1 MEPEPSTP
9 AEDSAVA
16 AFLADMATGPA
27 GLIIEGEAGIGK
39 TRLWLSTLEDART
52 RGHRVLAARAGQAE
66 TSLAYAV
73 VADLLDDVDAAATG
87 HLPDVQR
94 LALDR
99 LLLRADVDGPDT
111 DHRVAA
117 SAVLNTVERLSAD
130 APVVLAID
138 DVQWLDAESRE
149 VVGFVARRLTGR
161 VGLLMTERTE
171 PGSYRTGWLH
181 LPRGEPL
188 RRHRVPP
195 LTLGGLHAMLSERL
209 GRSFPRPTLIRIAE
223 TSGGNPLYALEL
235 ARAISEHTK
244 AGEPTLPAT
253 LVEVVRHHIEGLDDT
268 VRDVLLAASCVAA
281 PTVDLVA
288 DVTERS
294 PQRVIE
300 LMEVAEAEGI
310 VEIDGYR
317 VRFSHPLLSRGVYSE
332 AGPARRRHMHRRLA
346 DVIEQPELK
355 ARHLALAATSQD
367 DDTLAALDAAA
378 DAARTRGAPA
388 AAAELLEFAMRLGGD
403 TDLRR
408 LQAAAHHFTAGD
420 SARAEA
426 LLTVTVP
433 RMPSGPLRALALIQL
448 AGIALDDNGFDD
460 AIDRLAEALAD
471 SESDVNLE
479 VFCLL
484 SLSLAQSNAGDH
496 TGSLTSAERAVVLAE
511 QTDQPHLIS
520 QALTVRVMTRFLHG
534 YGVDEADLQR
544 ALDLEEA
551 DAEVPLEF
559 RARSVASMLMS
570 WTGRIDEGQDIMRG
584 LWRYCLERGADR
596 DLLAIANHTTV
607 VEVWRGRLD
616 VAAALAEDAVQRAEQ
631 LGGDHMRV
639 IAVGLRATVAAYAG
653 REQAARADVTLALGL
668 AERCDTTP
676 RMAWWAQAVLTF
688 LEVSLGNHADAAV
701 AAEAVLRVYSTTPGN
716 EIVSAWF
723 VPDAVEALVTVGRVA
738 DAEPLVAELESHGR
752 RLDRP
757 WMLAVGARGR
767 AMMLAADGDVD
778 AAVAAA
784 SEAMTIHERLPMP
797 FEKARTALLL
807 GQLQR
812 RVRRKEAAA
821 ATLGEA
827 LRTFESIGSALWAAR
842 VRAELA
848 RVNVRPSRDQGLT
861 PSEQQVAALA
871 AAGMSNR
878 DIAATLFISVK
889 TVEANLGR
897 VYRKLGVRGRASLG
911 RHFAEE

>member
-1 MEPEPSTP
+1 MEPDRSTP
-9 AEDSAVA
+9 AEESAGA
-16 AFLADMATGPA
+16 AFLTETAAGPA

-39 TRLWLSTLEDART
+39 TRLWLSMLDDARD
-52 RGHRVLAARAGQAE
+52 RGYRVLAARAGQAE

-73 VADLLDDVDAAATG
+73 VADLFDGVDSAATE
-87 HLPDVQR
+87 HLPGLQR

-99 LLLRADVDGPDT
+99 VLLRADVDGPET
-111 DHRVAA
+111 DQRVAA
-117 SAVLNTVERLSAD
+117 AAVLNTIERLCAD
-130 APVVLAID
+130 TPVVLAVD

-171 PGSYRTGWLH
+171 PGSYRTGWLQ
-181 LPRGEPL
+181 LPRGEQL
-188 RRHRVPP
+188 RRHRVLP

-209 GRSFPRPTLIRIAE
+209 GRSFPRPTLVRIAE

-235 ARAISEHTK
+235 ARAISEHTE

-253 LVEVVRHHIEGLDDT
+253 LVDVVRRHIEGLDDT

-310 VEIDGYR
+310 VEIEGYR
-317 VRFSHPLLSRGVYSE
+317 VRFSHPLLARGVYSE

-346 DVIEQPELK
+346 DVVAQPELK

-367 DDTLAALDAAA
+367 DDTLAALDEAA

-408 LQAAAHHFTAGD
+408 LQAAAHHYTAGD
-420 SARAEA
+420 TARAEA

-448 AGIALDDNGFDD
+448 ADIALDDNGFAD
-460 AIDRLAEALAD
+460 ATDRLAEALAD
-471 SESDVNLE
+471 SESDVNLQ

-484 SLSLAQSNAGDH
+484 SLSLAQGNCGDH
-496 TGSLTSAERAVVLAE
+496 SAALAGAERAVVLAE
-511 QTDQPHLIS
+511 RTGVPHLIS
-520 QALTVRVMTRFLHG
+520 QALTVRVMTRFRHG

-544 ALDLEEA
+544 ALELEDA
-551 DAEVPLEF
+551 DAEVPLSF
-559 RARSVASMLMS
+559 RARSAASMLMA
-570 WTGRIDEGQDIMRG
+570 WTGRIDEAQDSMRT

-596 DLLAIANHTTV
+596 DLLTIANHCTV

-616 VAAALAEDAVQRAEQ
+616 AATTLAEDAVQRAEQ
-631 LGGDHMRV
+631 LGGDHMRMV
-639 IAVGLRATVAAYAG
+639 AVGLRATVAAYAG
-653 REQAARADVTLALGL
+653 RERAARADIGHALELAQ
-668 AERCDTTP
+668 RCDTTA
-676 RMAWWAQAVLTF
+676 RMTWWTLAVLTF
-688 LEVSLGNHADAAV
+688 LEVSLGNHAAATAAV
-701 AAEAVLRVYSTTPGN
+701 EPALREYAATPGR
-716 EIVSAWF
+716 EIINAWF
-723 VPDAVEALVTVGRVA
+723 IPDAVEAFVAVGRVA
-738 DAEPLVAELESHGR
+738 DAEPLVAELQTHGR

-757 WMLAVGARGR
+757 WMLAVGARCR
-767 AMMLAADGDVD
+767 AMVLAAEGDVD
-778 AAVAAA
+778 AAAAVA
-784 SEAMTIHERLPMP
+784 SDAMAVHERLPMP

-812 RVRRKEAAA
+812 RLRRKEAAA

-827 LRTFESIGSALWAAR
+827 LRTFESIRTGLWAQR

-861 PSEQQVAALA
+861 PSEQQVAELA

-878 DIAATLFISVK
+878 DIAATLFISIK

-911 RHFAEE
+911 RHFG

>member
-1 MEPEPSTP
+1 MEPQSSTST
-9 AEDSAVA
+9 EESAVA
-16 AFLADMATGPA
+16 AFLTETALGPTG
-27 GLIIEGEAGIGK
+27 LVIEGEAGIGK
-39 TRLWLSTLEDART
+39 TRLWLTALDEARA
-52 RGHRVLAARAGQAE
+52 RGYRVLSARAGQAE

-73 VADLLDDVDAAATG
+73 VADLLDDVDAASTDR
-87 HLPDVQR
+87 LPAVQR

-99 LLLRADVDGPDT
+99 VLLRADVDGPDT
-111 DHRVAA
+111 DQRVAA
-117 SAVLNTVERLSAD
+117 AAVLNTIETLCTD
-130 APVVLAID
+130 TPVVLAVD

-161 VGLLMTERTE
+161 VGVLMTERTE
-171 PGSYRTGWLH
+171 TGSYSTGWLQ
-181 LPRGEPL
+181 LSRGDHL

-235 ARAISEHTK
+235 ARAISEHTE

-253 LVEVVRHHIEGLDDT
+253 LADVVRRHIEGLDDT

-281 PTVDLVA
+281 PTVDLIA
-288 DVTERS
+288 NVTDR
-294 PQRVIE
+294 PPDGVIE
-300 LMEVAEAEGI
+300 LMEVAEGEGI

-317 VRFSHPLLSRGVYSE
+317 IRFAHPLLARGVYSE
-332 AGPARRRHMHRRLA
+332 AGPARRRHMHRRFA
-346 DVIEQPELK
+346 NVIVQPELK

-378 DAARTRGAPA
+378 EAARTRGAPA

-420 SARAEA
+420 SERADA

-433 RMPSGPLRALALIQL
+433 RMPSGPLRAFALIQL
-448 AGIALDDNGFDD
+448 AGIALDSNGFEE
-460 AIDRLAEALAD
+460 AKQRLAEALAD
-471 SESDVNLE
+471 SESDVNLQ

-484 SLSLAQSNAGDH
+484 SLSLAQGNSGDH
-496 TGSLTSAERAVVLAE
+496 EESLANAERAVVLAE
-511 QTDQPHLIS
+511 QTAQPQLIS

-534 YGVDEADLQR
+534 YGVDDADLNR
-544 ALDLEEA
+544 ALELEDA
-551 DAEVPLEF
+551 DAEVPLSL
-559 RARSVASMLMS
+559 RARAAASMLMA
-570 WTGRIDEGQDIMRG
+570 WTGRLDEARDAMEG
-584 LWRYCLERGADR
+584 LARYCLDRGADR
-596 DLLAIANHTTV
+596 DLLAIANHSAV
-607 VEVWRGRLD
+607 AELWGGRLD
-616 VAAALAEDAVQRAEQ
+616 AAARLAEDAVQRAEQ

-639 IAVGLRATVAAYAG
+639 VAVGLRATVSAYAG
-653 REQAARADVTLALGL
+653 HEEAARSDIALALEL
-668 AERCDTTP
+668 AERCDTTT
-676 RMAWWAQAVLTF
+676 RMKWWAQAALTF
-688 LEVSLGNHADAAV
+688 LEVSLGNHAEAAAAV
-701 AAEAVLRVYSTTPGN
+701 EPALQEYAKTPGS

-723 VPDAVEALVTVGRVA
+723 LPDAVEAFVAVGRVA
-738 DAEPLVAELESHGR
+738 DAEPLVAELETNGR
-752 RLDRP
+752 RLDRT
-757 WMLAVGARGR
+757 WMLAVGARCR
-767 AMMLAADGDVD
+767 AIVLAVEGDVD
-778 AAVAAA
+778 AAAAAA
-784 SEAMTIHERLPMP
+784 SEAITFHEQLAMP

-812 RVRRKEAAA
+812 RQRRKEAAA

-827 LRTFESIGSALWAAR
+827 LSDFEDIGARLWAQR

-848 RVNVRPSRDQGLT
+848 RVNVRPTRDQGLT
-861 PSEQQVAALA
+861 PSEQQVAELA
-871 AAGMSNR
+871 SEGMSNR

-911 RHFAEE
+911 RHFG